1 MTVRWA
7 YGRWI
12 EIVTSLYS
20 QFVCQSAS
28 SQLIEQELITLKQCS
43 LQQAWGRSYSVAGQ
57 VEVFSATCPSYP
69 WIFCPYLIHTLY
81 IILANTL
88 TLTPMNDWLFAPELQ
103 TTQPR
108 VSISQSTALLIVSV
122 FSLLLLIY
130 RYLKSRLSLVSLWI
144 CSVLNQFLKW
154 LPGRSGPCSRT
165 TIPILGTPH
174 KGYYFQDGN
183 TSISRKIGKLL
194 GNS

>member
-1 MTVRWA
+1 MAVWWA
-7 YGRWI
+7 CGRWI
-12 EIVTSLYS
+12 EIATPLYP
-20 QFVCQSAS
+20 QS
-28 SQLIEQELITLKQCS
+28 CS

-57 VEVFSATCPSYP
+57 MEVFSATCPSYP

-108 VSISQSTALLIVSV
+108 VSISQAMVLLIVSV
-122 FSLLLLIY
+122 FSLLLSIY
-130 RYLKSRLSLVSLWI
+130 RYLKSRLSLVSLRI

-154 LPGRSGPCSRT
+154 LPGRSRPYSRT
-165 TIPILGTPH
+165 TFPILGTPH
-174 KGYYFQDGN
+174 KGY
-183 TSISRKIGKLL
+183 
-194 GNS
+194 